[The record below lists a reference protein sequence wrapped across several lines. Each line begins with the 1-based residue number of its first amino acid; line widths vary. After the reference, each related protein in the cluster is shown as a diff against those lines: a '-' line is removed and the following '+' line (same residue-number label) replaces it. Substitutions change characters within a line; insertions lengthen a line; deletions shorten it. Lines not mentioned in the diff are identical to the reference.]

1 MATGRASKRAKKL
14 QNMHNFYHKKG
25 EQIENERN
33 YDRSWDTKAH
43 LINLKKE
50 KLKAKDRLKNE

>member
-1 MATGRASKRAKKL
+1 MATGRASKNAKKL
-14 QNMHNFYHKKG
+14 DNMHKFYHKKV
-25 EQIENERN
+25 EQVEKERN

-50 KLKAKDRLKNE
+50 KLKAKDNLKK